1 MLSLKVQKESINKI
15 GTLNIQC
22 LLTVNK
28 IKSYSNIIKHPTKRR
43 EQLYCNFPSS
53 FFRNDFEVSCPEL
66 DQLVE
71 LALKCEGV
79 YGSRM
84 TGGGFGGC
92 TVTLVEREFTE
103 KAIETI
109 KNGYE
114 GTATFY
120 VCQASE
126 GARSFTL

>member
-1 MLSLKVQKESINKI
+1 MLAIKNLSQKLCDNPSKMHDA
-15 GTLNIQC
+15 TLM
-22 LLTVNK
+22 
-28 IKSYSNIIKHPTKRR
+28 H
-43 EQLYCNFPSS
+43 NFPIF
-53 FFRNDFEVSCPEL
+53 FFRNDYEVSCPEL

-71 LALKCEGV
+71 LALKWEGI
-79 YGSRM
+79 YGSQI